1 MLALPTDN
9 TIAKK
14 AAFYGECLGLK
25 IVEANKNNKEK
36 VAKVMIESTAGA
48 R

>member
-1 MLALPTDN
+1 MGECNVDGKVEGTIPKGADN

-25 IVEANKNNKEK
+25 IV
-36 VAKVMIESTAGA
+36 
-48 R
+48 